1 MEENKKDEQKAEL
14 IKLNSKKEMVVDINE
29 IQDILN
35 SLNFVTKKMDESREL
50 LYKSNNENE
59 SNSLF
64 SLEEKISKFSN
75 EIEGLKL
82 QVTAMSRDNFERLD
96 NNIDIRLSQNEEKL
110 LEKMPKEETIKT
122 LFFQIEK
129 LGSIDKH
136 FKKQKTKTI
145 AIAVITAVISTA
157 GVLQY
162 FDLNKSVSSYLIK
175 NKIEKENYIISKKKF
190 NGKRLSDGSLKFTK
204 INKK

>member
-1 MEENKKDEQKAEL
+1 MEENKKDEQKTEL
-14 IKLNSKKEMVVDINE
+14 IKLNAKKEMTVDIAGIE
-29 IQDILN
+29 DILN
-35 SLNFVTKKMDESREL
+35 TLNYVTKKMDESREL
-50 LYKSNNENE
+50 LYKSNSENE

-64 SLEEKISKFSN
+64 SLEEKISRFSS
-75 EIEGLKL
+75 EIESLKL

-110 LEKMPKEETIKT
+110 LEKMPKEETIKS

-145 AIAVITAVISTA
+145 AIAVIAAVISTA

-175 NKIEKENYIISKKKF
+175 NKIKKENYIISKKKF
-190 NGKRLSDGSLKFTK
+190 NGKKLLDGSLKFTK